1 MDESLKLTPRG
12 EIGELCI
19 GGLGVA
25 RGYFERD
32 DLTSARFV
40 QNPVGPAGD
49 VIYRTGDLARFMQNG
64 EIECLGRIDH
74 QVKIRGFRIEL
85 GEIESCMR
93 AVEGVKDAVVI
104 ARVEE
109 GKDPQLIGY
118 YEGTASISE
127 LRARVRSA
135 LPSYMHP
142 ATYVALE
149 SMPLNTNGKVDRKQ
163 LPEPSA
169 ELLASEP
176 GEKGPRP
183 RNDAEVTMAALFE
196 EVLGIEQPAIDVD
209 LFALGGTSVHA
220 MELRRRILDQFQ
232 VELALPALFESPTIE
247 RLVREVEGGGEAQS
261 PAFVALARGHE
272 DLPPLLCLMGIAL
285 YRDLAKSLGDGR
297 TVYGVHVPF
306 EPKADEPLPRMEDL
320 AKMYVEVILQN
331 VPRGPYHLAGL
342 CFGGLLSYEVAHQLM
357 QRGREVGSVTLL
369 DAALPRAEHYSVT
382 KHTKELVK
390 RAVRSPGA
398 MLTRLRDSAKRR
410 IVGGEP
416 SAPVN
421 VARNANSSYATLD
434 VDGPIATFMVRDYDK
449 RVPRLDLP
457 LLVCRALDRGEAT
470 WWHTDHHMGFLGL
483 SSKLSVAPIEGSHLE
498 IVREPHV
505 QATAS
510 AVRRVLS
517 LPADRESVITA
528 KPPKPTPTAPLGHVS
543 RPRT

>member
-1 MDESLKLTPRG
+1 
-12 EIGELCI
+12 
-19 GGLGVA
+19 
-25 RGYFERD
+25 
-32 DLTSARFV
+32 
-40 QNPVGPAGD
+40 
-49 VIYRTGDLARFMQNG
+49 
-64 EIECLGRIDH
+64 
-74 QVKIRGFRIEL
+74 
-85 GEIESCMR
+85 
-93 AVEGVKDAVVI
+93 
-104 ARVEE
+104 
-109 GKDPQLIGY
+109 
-118 YEGTASISE
+118 
-127 LRARVRSA
+127 
-135 LPSYMHP
+135 
-142 ATYVALE
+142 
-149 SMPLNTNGKVDRKQ
+149 
-163 LPEPSA
+163 
-169 ELLASEP
+169 
-176 GEKGPRP
+176 
-183 RNDAEVTMAALFE
+183 
-196 EVLGIEQPAIDVD
+196 
-209 LFALGGTSVHA
+209 

-247 RLVREVEGGGEAQS
+247 RLVREVERGGEAQS

-369 DAALPRAEHYSVT
+369 DAALPRAEHYSIT